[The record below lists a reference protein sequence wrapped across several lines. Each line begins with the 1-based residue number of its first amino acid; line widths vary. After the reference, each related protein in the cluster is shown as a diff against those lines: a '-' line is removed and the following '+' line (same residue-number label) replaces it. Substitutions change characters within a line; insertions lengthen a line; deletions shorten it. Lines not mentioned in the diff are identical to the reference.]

1 MFSIIRASQKLM
13 PEVVKILN
21 STYFLFKDLLTDPKD
36 LQEHHVDEA
45 WIARNFPKREFFLAR
60 VDGEYVG
67 FISYQNL
74 QSYAYIG
81 YLYIEKK
88 YFRRGFGRSLM
99 NFVEMR
105 AKLDNLPEIWLFVL
119 NKANWARQAYN
130 RMGFE
135 VMATTAEDIFAFDE
149 KLKEYYETGNI
160 LLRKIISPSN
170 QDK

>member
-21 STYFLFKDLLTDPKD
+21 STYFLFKDLFTDPAD

-45 WIARNFPKREFFLAR
+45 WIAQNFPIREFFLAR

-74 QSYAYIG
+74 KSYAYIG
-81 YLYIEKK
+81 YLYIRKGF
-88 YFRRGFGRSLM
+88 FRRGFGRNLM
-99 NFVEMR
+99 HFVEMR
-105 AKLDNLPEIWLFVL
+105 AKLDKLPEIWLFVH
-119 NKANWARQAYN
+119 NKAEWARQAYN

-135 VMATTAEDIFAFDE
+135 VMATTAEEIFVIDE
-149 KLKEYYETGNI
+149 KLKEYYETGNV
-160 LLRKIISPSN
+160 LVRKIISPLN